1 MSEVVA
7 ICTTVQSRLTCFR
20 FLLTRGD
27 EVLEVRFYAASASA
41 ALRLASTWA
50 AQRGWVVEG
59 STS

>member
-1 MSEVVA
+1 M
-7 ICTTVQSRLTCFR
+7 SRLTCFR